1 MKKTRDHITI
11 DGKQR
16 LHGEVYIN
24 GAKNAALAIIPA
36 SVLSNDVCVIENLP
50 DIDDVTSYYKAL
62 IKIGAKC
69 DFRDSHTLEVDCSKI
84 DSYTAVCEN
93 IKKIRASYYLV
104 GALLGRFGKAEVM
117 MPGGCN
123 LGTRPIDYHVKG
135 FEALGAKVVI
145 ENGMIKASADEL
157 KGAHIYLDFASVGAT
172 VNIMLAAIF
181 AKGVTTIE
189 NAAKEPHVVDCAN
202 FLNKLGARIKGAG
215 TNVIKITGVKEL
227 GGGEYTLIPDQI
239 EAGTYMIAAAATQG
253 DVTVK
258 NIIPVHMDSVS
269 AKLAEMNC
277 EIAEG
282 GDCIR
287 VKGPERLSAVNVK
300 SMVYPGFPTDLQPQ
314 MTALLCYAHGTSII
328 TETVFENRFQYINE
342 LRRLGCNI
350 TVEGRVA
357 VIEGPRQ
364 LTGAEVTAT
373 DIRAGVALIVAALN
387 ANGRTVIGNVKY
399 IDRGYESIVDKLK
412 SLGADIARVRR

>member
-1 MKKTRDHITI
+1 
-11 DGKQR
+11 
-16 LHGEVYIN
+16 L
-24 GAKNAALAIIPA
+24 
-36 SVLSNDVCVIENLP
+36 ENLP
-50 DIDDVTSYYKAL
+50 DIDDVTSYYRAL
-62 IKIGAKC
+62 AKIGAKC
-69 DFRDSHTLEVDCSKI
+69 EFKDRHTLVIDSHPI
-84 DSYTAVCEN
+84 NSYTAVCEN

-104 GALLGRFGKAEVM
+104 GAFLGRFGRAEVL

-145 ENGMIKASADEL
+145 ENGIIKATAEEL

-172 VNIMLAAIF
+172 VNIMLAAIY

-227 GGGEYTLIPDQI
+227 SGGEYTLIPDQI
-239 EAGTYMIAAAATQG
+239 EAGTYMIAAAATRG
-253 DVTVK
+253 DVTIK
-258 NIIPVHMDSVS
+258 NIIPIHMDSVS
-269 AKLAEMNC
+269 AKLQEMNC
-277 EIAEG
+277 KIHDG
-282 GDCIR
+282 GDFIR
-287 VKGPERLSAVNVK
+287 VEGPERLSAVNVK

-357 VIEGPRQ
+357 VIDGPRQ

-373 DIRAGVALIVAALN
+373 DIRAGVALVIAALN

-399 IDRGYESIVDKLK
+399 IDRGYENIVDKLK
-412 SLGADIARVRR
+412 LLGADIARVKP